1 MAMPIVSAAAG
12 VMNPLIGKLTT
23 LMGDEYKKL
32 KGVRK
37 EVTFL
42 KHELSAMNAS
52 LEKLEFMEKLEPN
65 TKNWRD
71 HVREMAYDMEN
82 CIDDF
87 MQDLGGADA
96 KPSAGF
102 VKRTVRR
109 LKTLRVRHRIAG
121 QIEELKAL
129 AVEAN
134 ERRIRYKIDDC
145 NTSCGSVDIDPR
157 ISVMYKDA
165 AGLVGTD
172 GPKKEIVSLLTVTE
186 KKLKVVSIV
195 GFGGLGKTT
204 LANQVYDDLEGQFDC
219 KAFIP
224 VSQKPDMPR
233 LLNSLSLKLG
243 INESSGICEVE
254 DIIGQL
260 REHLADKR
268 YFIIVDDLWGEE
280 AWDIIRCAFPENG
293 NGSRVIVTTRVEAV
307 AISACSNHYE
317 HIYKMKPLSSEDSRK
332 LFTSRVFG
340 SENKCPSNFEEVSN
354 EILKKCGGLPLAII
368 TIASLL
374 ASRRERSR
382 SDWENIKNSLGAQF
396 AINPTLKGMRSI
408 LNLSYMNLPLHLR
421 TCFLY
426 LGMYPEDY
434 EIQRDDLVRKW
445 IAEGF
450 VSNLHGANLED
461 VGISYFNEL
470 VNRSLIQH
478 VMTYNGVCCKVHD
491 MMLDLILSKC
501 AEDNFSSVAYTSKE
515 MTRLPD
521 CTYKIRRLS
530 LMSIIDRT
538 TNETIS
544 WTVSDSTSQ
553 VRSLVWFGACKS
565 IPRLSQLKHIRVLS
579 FEYPGSPQRSHLDL
593 TAISQLFQLRYLKVS
608 WHFCA
613 KLPTEVR
620 GLVHLDTLDV
630 VKGGIPSDIVHLPRL
645 SNLIMSYCGLPER
658 IGIMESLRTLRGFK
672 LQRSSLE
679 AVEGLGK
686 LTNLRSLELHTWDG
700 DRCNPLEKAKFDA
713 FASSICKLRNLK
725 YLQING
731 NHDDKDDILG
741 SVSDPPALIEEM
753 YLISWKILRVPK
765 WIGDV
770 NCLHSLELS
779 VRGTKTDEIT
789 ILGGLP
795 SLVYLKLRVATCP
808 KEEAVIVSKGLFPVL
823 ERLTFISDEGVLAYL
838 DFEAGAMPKLRDLSL
853 QVNQLPLWGG
863 PTPAGMLH
871 LLDLQQI
878 SFTAYGNH
886 EESFGQ
892 VKLEIQSAF
901 RNALQLHPSPPSLD
915 INCHTWSVKHER
927 TTCSEQSAPGC
938 PLL

>member
-1 MAMPIVSAAAG
+1 
-12 VMNPLIGKLTT
+12 MNPLIGKLTT

-37 EVTFL
+37 EVAFL
-42 KHELSAMNAS
+42 KDELSAMNAS

-87 MQDLGGADA
+87 MQDIGGANA
-96 KPSAGF
+96 NASAGF
-102 VKRTVRR
+102 VKRMSRR

-121 QIEELKAL
+121 QIEELKAR

-157 ISVMYKDA
+157 ISVIYKDA
-165 AGLVGTD
+165 AALVGTD
-172 GPKKEIVSLLTVTE
+172 GPKMEVVSLLTVTE

-204 LANQVYDDLEGQFDC
+204 LSNQVYNDLDGQFDC

-233 LLNSLSLKLG
+233 LLNSLRLKLG
-243 INESSGICEVE
+243 INDSSGICEVQG
-254 DIIGQL
+254 IIDQL
-260 REHLADKR
+260 REHLANKR
-268 YFIIVDDLWGEE
+268 YFIIVDDLWDEE

-307 AISACSNHYE
+307 AISACSYHYE
-317 HIYKMKPLSSEDSRK
+317 HIYKMKPLI
-332 LFTSRVFG
+332 FG

-382 SDWENIKNSLGAQF
+382 NDWENIQNSLGAQF
-396 AINPTLKGMRSI
+396 AINPTLKGMRNI

-434 EIQRDDLVRKW
+434 EIMRDDLVRKW

-450 VSNLHGANLED
+450 VSNSHGKNLED

-470 VNRSLIQH
+470 VNRSLIQPAIDRL
-478 VMTYNGVCCKVHD
+478 GRVCYKVHD

-501 AEDNFSSVAYTSKE
+501 AEDNFNKKQIFRNGGSTSEE
-515 MTRLPD
+515 MTRPTN
-521 CTYKIRRLS
+521 CTYMIRRLS
-530 LMSIIDRT
+530 LISAIDRT
-538 TNETIS
+538 SETLS

-553 VRSLVWFGACKS
+553 LRSLVWFGDCRS
-565 IPRLSQLKHIRVLS
+565 ISRLIQLKYIRVLS
-579 FEYPGSPQRSHLDL
+579 FENSYLPWGSHLDL

-608 WHFCA
+608 DDCYA
-613 KLPTEVR
+613 KLPTEIQ

-630 VKGGIPSDIVHLPRL
+630 GYGSIPSDIEH
-645 SNLIMSYCGLPER
+645 
-658 IGIMESLRTLRGFK
+658 
-672 LQRSSLE
+672 
-679 AVEGLGK
+679 
-686 LTNLRSLELHTWDG
+686 
-700 DRCNPLEKAKFDA
+700 
-713 FASSICKLRNLK
+713 
-725 YLQING
+725 
-731 NHDDKDDILG
+731 
-741 SVSDPPALIEEM
+741 
-753 YLISWKILRVPK
+753 
-765 WIGDV
+765 
-770 NCLHSLELS
+770 
-779 VRGTKTDEIT
+779 
-789 ILGGLP
+789 
-795 SLVYLKLRVATCP
+795 
-808 KEEAVIVSKGLFPVL
+808 
-823 ERLTFISDEGVLAYL
+823 
-838 DFEAGAMPKLRDLSL
+838 
-853 QVNQLPLWGG
+853 
-863 PTPAGMLH
+863 
-871 LLDLQQI
+871 
-878 SFTAYGNH
+878 
-886 EESFGQ
+886 
-892 VKLEIQSAF
+892 
-901 RNALQLHPSPPSLD
+901 
-915 INCHTWSVKHER
+915 
-927 TTCSEQSAPGC
+927 
-938 PLL
+938 